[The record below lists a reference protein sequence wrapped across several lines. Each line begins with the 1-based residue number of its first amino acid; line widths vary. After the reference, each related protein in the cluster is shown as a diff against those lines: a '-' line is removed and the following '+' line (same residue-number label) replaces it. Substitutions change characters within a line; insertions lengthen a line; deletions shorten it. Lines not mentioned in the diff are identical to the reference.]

1 MFLIILTFISA
12 ISISLIAAGYS
23 IIGLATLFAG
33 AATPIIA
40 MGSALEVGKLVAASW
55 LYHNWRRNIPK
66 SLKAYLFTSIIV
78 LIFITSVGIFGFLSK
93 AHLDQVKPTAGNT
106 EQIALIDKKIKQE
119 EKIIERAE
127 KTLAQLDKAL
137 DVYIDKEY
145 VSRGLKERNKQKE
158 ERDLLNKSIDESMA
172 KIADLNNSKSSI
184 NIEQLK
190 LEADV
195 GPLKYVAE
203 LIYGD
208 NAKDHFDSAVRIIIL
223 ILIFVFDP
231 LAVLLLIASQ
241 YTFNWAREQKG
252 GGSLPPKSDPDNSPT
267 SPTPGY
273 TDEEWDQAHRE
284 NYEFDRAKVI
294 DANEPPEIVEPEEPK
309 EKEKTTSE
317 LLMEGF
323 KEEQEQRAI
332 EEQNEEWAD
341 MYAQADNT
349 LPKDSVAEQI
359 EDETL
364 KELSNLDKWNEWVE
378 KANEEAEKNPEEPKK
393 ELPDTKNRIFYSAEV
408 EDQKKTPEGINYMK
422 KEGNKQ
428 VRKTSTPKS

>member
-1 MFLIILTFISA
+1 MFLTLVTFISA

-23 IIGLATLFAG
+23 ILGLATLFAG
-33 AATPIIA
+33 AYVPIIA

-93 AHLDQVKPTAGNT
+93 AHLDQVKPTAGNQ
-106 EQIALIDKKIKQE
+106 EQIELIDKKIRQE

-127 KTLAQLDKAL
+127 KTLNQLDKAL

-158 ERDLLNKSIDESMA
+158 ERDLLNKSIDEAME
-172 KIADLNNSKSSI
+172 KIANLNNSKSSI

-231 LAVLLLIASQ
+231 LAVLLLIAA
-241 YTFNWAREQKG
+241 NI
-252 GGSLPPKSDPDNSPT
+252 SLNQWRDKR
-267 SPTPGY
+267 
-273 TDEEWDQAHRE
+273 DE
-284 NYEFDRAKVI
+284 
-294 DANEPPEIVEPEEPK
+294 
-309 EKEKTTSE
+309 
-317 LLMEGF
+317 
-323 KEEQEQRAI
+323 
-332 EEQNEEWAD
+332 
-341 MYAQADNT
+341 
-349 LPKDSVAEQI
+349 
-359 EDETL
+359 
-364 KELSNLDKWNEWVE
+364 
-378 KANEEAEKNPEEPKK
+378 
-393 ELPDTKNRIFYSAEV
+393 
-408 EDQKKTPEGINYMK
+408 
-422 KEGNKQ
+422 
-428 VRKTSTPKS
+428 RKTDTMERALKRIEVLENRNKRLKIYKDLTKEFGDNPDEIKLKLNQIYDWNNDKN

>member
-1 MFLIILTFISA
+1 MFLTLVTFISA

-23 IIGLATLFAG
+23 ILGLATLFAG
-33 AATPIIA
+33 AYVPIIA

-106 EQIALIDKKIKQE
+106 EQIALIDKKIRQE

-158 ERDLLNKSIDESMA
+158 ERDLLNKSIDEAME
-172 KIADLNNSKSSI
+172 KIANLNNSKSSI

-231 LAVLLLIASQ
+231 LAVLLLIAA
-241 YTFNWAREQKG
+241 NI
-252 GGSLPPKSDPDNSPT
+252 SLNQWRDKRDERK
-267 SPTPGY
+267 
-273 TDEEWDQAHRE
+273 TDTM
-284 NYEFDRAKVI
+284 DRALKRIEVLENRNKRLKI
-294 DANEPPEIVEPEEPK
+294 YKDLTKEFGDNPDEIK
-309 EKEKTTSE
+309 LKLS
-317 LLMEGF
+317 
-323 KEEQEQRAI
+323 
-332 EEQNEEWAD
+332 
-341 MYAQADNT
+341 
-349 LPKDSVAEQI
+349 QI
-359 EDETL
+359 YDW
-364 KELSNLDKWNEWVE
+364 NNDKN
-378 KANEEAEKNPEEPKK
+378 
-393 ELPDTKNRIFYSAEV
+393 
-408 EDQKKTPEGINYMK
+408 
-422 KEGNKQ
+422 
-428 VRKTSTPKS
+428 